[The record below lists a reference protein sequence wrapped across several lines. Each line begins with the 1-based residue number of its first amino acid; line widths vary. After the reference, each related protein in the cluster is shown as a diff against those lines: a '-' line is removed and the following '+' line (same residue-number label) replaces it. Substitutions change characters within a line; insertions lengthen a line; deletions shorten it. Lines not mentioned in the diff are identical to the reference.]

1 MTGQDEEAKRELIR
15 SLTGPSSDASLA
27 DNPFLDYKPDISE
40 KERVDNKLVSVLTR
54 TFLIG
59 LPDFPIAGSPN
70 APKIQSSGSAF
81 ALDYQGKQYL
91 INASHLIRSIG
102 GEGII
107 YIFRKND
114 WNPFEVTVVG
124 KGNADNP
131 ETDIAVL
138 AANVHLPIPITF
150 SEETFEPSV
159 ANMLW
164 GQRVYFCGFPYA
176 QYIKTDII
184 EGHPLAM
191 TKGAILSGMHTKSG
205 TPTEREKGLFV
216 LDGHNNDGFSGGPA
230 VFQLKEDRTVD
241 FKVFGVVRGY
251 QSHEV
256 DIKHKKGEPTE
267 FIGYRKHRAYALSFH
282 HAGC

>member
-1 MTGQDEEAKRELIR
+1 M
-15 SLTGPSSDASLA
+15 
-27 DNPFLDYKPDISE
+27 
-40 KERVDNKLVSVLTR
+40 DNKLVSVLTR

-91 INASHLIRSIG
+91 ITASHLIRSIG

-164 GQRVYFCGFPYA
+164 G
-176 QYIKTDII
+176 
-184 EGHPLAM
+184 
-191 TKGAILSGMHTKSG
+191 
-205 TPTEREKGLFV
+205 
-216 LDGHNNDGFSGGPA
+216 
-230 VFQLKEDRTVD
+230 
-241 FKVFGVVRGY
+241 
-251 QSHEV
+251 
-256 DIKHKKGEPTE
+256 
-267 FIGYRKHRAYALSFH
+267 
-282 HAGC
+282 